1 MRLQYEASCNGYRTP
16 VDLAGTCPSRHVEAC
31 SDSTSGAEEER
42 SGAGGGGGGGGRSGR
57 GCCGEGSA
65 GERGSTQGRP
75 KGPNKSSSS
84 SVFIF
89 NLKDIDGL
97 YRGSI
102 PQIGSGPNC
111 FQALGS
117 SPGLLQSPIL

>member
-1 MRLQYEASCNGYRTP
+1 
-16 VDLAGTCPSRHVEAC
+16 
-31 SDSTSGAEEER
+31 
-42 SGAGGGGGGGGRSGR
+42 
-57 GCCGEGSA
+57 
-65 GERGSTQGRP
+65 
-75 KGPNKSSSS
+75 
-84 SVFIF
+84 VFIF